1 MDKLPEYKEFLDFAF
16 KAIGILVALYIAPI
30 KKSIDNMSGEMKGL
44 QGSVNELNKNVAI
57 MFQKHEIKDVQIET
71 LTREVTGIRERMHDL
86 INNHIV
92 RIQHNGQEIEHIK
105 EAMKSQER

>member
-16 KAIGILVALYIAPI
+16 KAVGLLVAIYIAPI

-57 MFQKHEIKDVQIET
+57 MFQKHDIKDVQIKT
-71 LTREVTGIRERMHDL
+71 LTTEVNGLRERIHDL
-86 INNHIV
+86 VNNHIV
-92 RIQHNGQEIEHIK
+92 RIQYNSQEIEHIK
-105 EAMKSQER
+105 ETIKGQEK

>member
-71 LTREVTGIRERMHDL
+71 LTKEVTGIRERMHDL

-92 RIQHNGQEIEHIK
+92 KIQYNGQEIEHIK
-105 EAMKSQER
+105 ETIKSQER